1 MIPQYSISYFEP
13 NLKFKNLLDKHNDIE
28 LIIVEKCQILNI
40 NAFWNSAKMISYF
53 SAPNS
58 NHLNCD
64 IISVVYDC
72 NLRIRALY

>member
-58 NHLNCD
+58 NHVLS
-64 IISVVYDC
+64 I
-72 NLRIRALY
+72 